1 MTIVN
6 IMLLCE
12 LSCNRIKVQEN
23 DEREWTGGFS
33 WIYGH
38 KRYTNKCEM
47 LLWQPGTKLQPENK
61 WW

>member
-1 MTIVN
+1 
-6 IMLLCE
+6 MLLCE